1 MGRKKSLHPSDLHRK
16 KQRRKELRKLQ
27 KQRQH
32 ARREGLRR
40 LAPEKLLAG
49 IRKFNRLKSQE
60 GGLDERTAVKR
71 KRLVNAYQDVMK
83 SRQDAE
89 AVRSNKKSLTIS
101 GIGKILGVEVVEETS
116 KQEEKEEEKH
126 KKETTDSSKSDKDDS
141 KKENEPPQ
149 IEELEFPPGLPR
161 PIHLCPPP
169 GIRPRPQRQISK
181 PKPIQPNI
189 LQKQK
194 TNNNNNRNIA
204 NSFTH
209 PQVQVVNH
217 HDMNNRKKWKKD
229 FVPEDFYD
237 PMNPANPFFMQHPK
251 QQARLKQEVKKL
263 ERRQRKMAVKQQ
275 QQQNQPQQQQQQQ
288 QQQNFQRSIQQNQ
301 SIVGPL
307 PPTQSDIG
315 PSLPSDLPPLREPGE
330 EGGKLEVLLPDSMM
344 SLRPTALSVKRHA
357 VRRKKKHKQL
367 ELAPDVEAGKQQKKI
382 KKGKKAQ
389 KTGAASEYDS
399 FLAEIEGLL

>member
-27 KQRQH
+27 KQRQQ

-83 SRQDAE
+83 SRQEAE
-89 AVRSNKKSLTIS
+89 AVRTNKKSLTIS
-101 GIGKILGVEVVEETS
+101 GIGKILGVEAVEETS
-116 KQEEKEEEKH
+116 KQEEKEEEKN
-126 KKETTDSSKSDKDDS
+126 KKETMDSSKSDKDDS

-169 GIRPRPQRQISK
+169 GIRPRPQRQIAK
-181 PKPIQPNI
+181 PKPIQPMNI

-194 TNNNNNRNIA
+194 TNNRNIVNSFIQPQVQMVNYNDMNNNRK
-204 NSFTH
+204 
-209 PQVQVVNH
+209 
-217 HDMNNRKKWKKD
+217 RRKD

-275 QQQNQPQQQQQQQ
+275 QQQQQQ

-315 PSLPSDLPPLREPGE
+315 PNLPTDLPPLPEPGE

-344 SLRPTALSVKRHA
+344 SLRPTALAVKRHT

-367 ELAPDVEAGKQQKKI
+367 ELAPDVEAGNKQKKV